1 MLFIGITGGVG
12 AGKSEILSYLKQNP
26 RFLVEEADE
35 IARSFYI
42 KRSRIFDELISI
54 LGRGALAPDGSI
66 DRKKTAEM
74 IFNDEVKKTAVNKLI
89 HPAVFEY
96 VKEKKEEAE
105 LTGKYDIYFLEA
117 ALLIECG
124 YDKICD
130 ELWYIYSEPKVRRER
145 LKKSRGYSDEKTD
158 SIMRNQLPDGEY
170 RKHCARII
178 DNSGGL
184 EDSFREIDRIISG
197 YSC

>member
-1 MLFIGITGGVG
+1 MYFIGITGGVG
-12 AGKSEILSYLKQNP
+12 AGKSEILRYLKQNP

-42 KRSRIFDELISI
+42 KGSRIFDRLISI
-54 LGRGALAPDGSI
+54 LGREALAPDGSL
-66 DRKKTAEM
+66 DKKKTAEI
-74 IFNDEVKKTAVNKLI
+74 IFNDEAKKTAVNKLI
-89 HPAVFEY
+89 HPAVLEY

-130 ELWYIYSEPKVRRER
+130 ELWYIYAEPKVRRER
-145 LKKSRGYSDEKTD
+145 LKKSRGYPDEKTD

-170 RKHCARII
+170 RKYCAHII

>member
-1 MLFIGITGGVG
+1 LLFIGITGGVG
-12 AGKSEILSYLKQNP
+12 AGKSEILKHLKKNP

-42 KRSRIFDELISI
+42 KGSRIYDKLISI
-54 LGRGALAPDGSI
+54 LGEEVKTPDGSI
-66 DRKKTAEM
+66 DKKKMASM
-74 IFNDEVKKTAVNKLI
+74 IFNDEKKKNAVNSLI
-89 HPAVFEY
+89 HPTVWEY
-96 VKEKKEEAE
+96 VNEKKREAE
-105 LTGKYDIYFLEA
+105 LSGSYDIYFLEA

-130 ELWYIYSEPKVRRER
+130 ELWYIYAEPSVRRER
-145 LKKSRGYSDEKTD
+145 LKKARGYSDEKTG
-158 SIMRNQLPDGEY
+158 SIIKNQLPDGEY
-170 RKHCARII
+170 RKYCAHII

-184 EDSFREIDRIISG
+184 EGSLREIDRIISG

>member
-1 MLFIGITGGVG
+1 MYFIGITGGVG
-12 AGKSEILSYLKQNP
+12 AGKSEILRYLKQNP
-26 RFLVEEADE
+26 RFLVREADE

-42 KRSRIFDELISI
+42 RESRIFNELCTI
-54 LGRGALAPDGSI
+54 LGEKALDPDGSI
-66 DRKKTAEM
+66 DKKKTAEI
-74 IFNDEVKKTAVNKLI
+74 IFNDEAKKNDVNRLI
-89 HPAVFEY
+89 HPAVRDY
-96 VKEKKEEAE
+96 VTEDYKKAASS
-105 LTGKYDIYFLEA
+105 GKYDIYFLEA

-170 RKHCARII
+170 RRSCTHII
-178 DNSGGL
+178 DNSGEL
-184 EDSFREIDRIISG
+184 KDSYREIDRIISG